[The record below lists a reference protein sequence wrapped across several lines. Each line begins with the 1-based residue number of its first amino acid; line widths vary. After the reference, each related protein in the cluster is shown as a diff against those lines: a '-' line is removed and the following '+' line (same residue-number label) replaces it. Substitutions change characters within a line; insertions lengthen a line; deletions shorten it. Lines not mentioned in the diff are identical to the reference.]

1 MGPRQRPAAGV
12 ASRLAG
18 AAQSE
23 SNYAVD
29 GLSPDRVERPA
40 SVAELSRLIAEA
52 NAAGEAVIPW
62 GGGTR
67 MGLGNTPERYDVAV
81 DLTGIS
87 GVGEYEP
94 ADLTVVVSAGTTVG
108 GLQAVLGESGQRL
121 DFDPPAPAAATIG
134 GSLAS
139 NAVGAVRSSVGGVRD
154 LVIGLQVVEADGAVT
169 KSGGRVV
176 KNVQGFDL
184 VRLHIGALGTLGII
198 TEVAFK
204 VSPIPADTQTV
215 AGWFDGLDAARETAM
230 RIFNGSFQ
238 PEALTVLAG
247 ARAIA
252 VVQTLAGPGVS
263 GPEPVMILAR
273 VSGGFSA
280 VRRQVDELT
289 SLFGADMAD
298 GFEVLGGPDAEEA
311 WAGSLPD
318 LLTPPSLSA
327 RATLKPTDAFAYVS
341 KIIGASNGDSPP
353 DATIHVGTGTV
364 LADWPGGEPDELAEI
379 AASAAMSAR
388 EFRCEA
394 VFERCPPELKS
405 EIDVWGHTG
414 PSIDIMRRMKEQ
426 FDPKRTLNPG
436 RFVGR
441 I

>member
-1 MGPRQRPAAGV
+1 MAE
-12 ASRLAG
+12 AS
-18 AAQSE
+18 QSE
-23 SNYAVD
+23 TGFEVD
-29 GLSPDRVERPA
+29 GLSPSRVERPA
-40 SVAELSRLIAEA
+40 SADELSRVIADA
-52 NAAGEAVIPW
+52 NSAGEAVIPW

-67 MGLGNTPERYDVAV
+67 MSLGNTPERYDVAV

-87 GVGEYEP
+87 GIVEYEP
-94 ADLTVVVSAGTTVG
+94 ADLTVVVSGGTRIAE
-108 GLQAVLGESGQRL
+108 LQAVLGESGQRL
-121 DFDPPAPAAATIG
+121 DFDPPEPAAATIG

-139 NAVGAVRSSVGGVRD
+139 NAVGPVRSNVGGVRD
-154 LVIGLQVVEADGAVT
+154 LAIGLEVVEADGAVT

-230 RIFNGSFQ
+230 RIFNWSFQ
-238 PEALTVLAG
+238 PEALAVLVG
-247 ARAIA
+247 ARALA
-252 VVQTLAGPGVS
+252 VVQTLAGPGDGESEAV
-263 GPEPVMILAR
+263 VILAR

-298 GFEVLGGPDAEEA
+298 GFDVLGGQDAEAA

-318 LLTPPSLSA
+318 AQTPPALSA
-327 RATLKPTDAFAYVS
+327 RATLKPTDAFAYAS
-341 KIIGASNGDSPP
+341 RLIGASNAVGAFG
-353 DATIHVGTGTV
+353 ATIHVGTGTV
-364 LADWPGGEPDELAEI
+364 LADWPGGDPEELAKT
-379 AASAAMSAR
+379 AAAAAMAAR

-394 VFERCPPELKS
+394 VFERYPSELKS
-405 EIDVWGHTG
+405 EIDVWGNPG
-414 PSIDIMRRMKEQ
+414 PAIDIMRRMKEQ

>member
-1 MGPRQRPAAGV
+1 MPQ
-12 ASRLAG
+12 ASHSG
-18 AAQSE
+18 FE
-23 SNYAVD
+23 VD

-40 SVAELSRLIAEA
+40 SVDELSRIIADA
-52 NAAGEAVIPW
+52 NAAGAAVIPW

-67 MGLGNTPERYDVAV
+67 MSLGNSPERYDVAV

-87 GVGEYEP
+87 GIVEYEP
-94 ADLTVVVSAGTTVG
+94 ADLTIVVSGGTTVAE
-108 GLQAVLGESGQRL
+108 LQTLLGESGQRL
-121 DFDPPAPAAATIG
+121 DFDPPEPAAATIG

-139 NAVGAVRSSVGGVRD
+139 NAVGPLRSSVGGVRD
-154 LVIGLQVVEADGAVT
+154 LALGLQVVEADGAVT

-204 VSPIPADTQTV
+204 VAPFPADTQTV

-238 PEALTVLAG
+238 PEALAVIAG
-247 ARAIA
+247 ERAHAIIQPLSGQA
-252 VVQTLAGPGVS
+252 LS
-263 GPEPVMILAR
+263 GPDIARPDAVMILAR
-273 VSGGFSA
+273 VSGGFAA

-298 GFEVLGGPDAEEA
+298 GFEVLGGPDAEQA
-311 WAGSLPD
+311 WADTLPD
-318 LLTPPSLSA
+318 PQTPPGLSA
-327 RATLKPTDAFAYVS
+327 RATLKPADAFAYVS
-341 KIIGASNGDSPP
+341 RIIGASNKDGAQG
-353 DATIHVGTGTV
+353 ATIHVGTGTV
-364 LADWPGGEPDELAEI
+364 LADWPDGKPEKLVKI
-379 AASAAMSAR
+379 AASAAMMAR

-394 VFERCPPELKS
+394 VFERYPTGLKS
-405 EIDVWGHTG
+405 EIDVWGNPG
-414 PSIDIMRRMKEQ
+414 PAIDIMRRMKEQ